1 MKPRV
6 CILKTDGTN
15 CDQETAHAFSLAGAD
30 TKTVLLNELI
40 ARKEMLNEFQ
50 ILALP
55 GGFSYGDDIASGKLF
70 ALELELFLK
79 EQLHEFVAQKKLII
93 GICNGFQVL
102 VRAKLLP
109 HIESSRQYATLT
121 TNDSGAFECRWV
133 QLKVEKSNCVFTQGL
148 ENKSIMLPVAHAE
161 GKFYAQ
167 AADLEQIEAKQ
178 LVALRYAD
186 DTGNTQKYPANPN
199 GSLHAIAGACDETGR
214 VFGLMPHPERFVYEY
229 QHPQRTRTLVEPF
242 GRMIFSNAVN
252 YAMQL

>member
-30 TKTVLLNELI
+30 TQIVLLTELLQ
-40 ARKEMLNEFQ
+40 KKHQLNDFQ
-50 ILALP
+50 VLALP

-79 EQLHEFVAQKKLII
+79 EQLQQFIAQKKAII

-109 HIESSRQYATLT
+109 QIASESQQATLAW
-121 TNDSGAFECRWV
+121 NASGKFECRWV
-133 QLKVEKSNCVFTQGL
+133 SLKIEKSNCIFTRGL
-148 ENKSIMLPVAHAE
+148 EDTILELPVAHAE
-161 GKFYAQ
+161 GRFYCEDDARSYME
-167 AADLEQIEAKQ
+167 LNKLIP
-178 LVALRYAD
+178 LRYAQD
-186 DTGNTQKYPANPN
+186 GRATSEYPANPN
-199 GSLHAIAGACDETGR
+199 GSLDAIAGACDETGL
-214 VFGLMPHPERFVYEY
+214 VFGLMPHPERFVYAHQY
-229 QHPQRTRTLVEPF
+229 PHRTRTAVEPM
-242 GRMIFSNAVN
+242 GRMIFQNAVS